1 MILVVGATGI
11 VGGMITRRLL
21 EPGKEV
27 RILVRSNSPSAQ
39 LAQEARA
46 TSAESLMEAG
56 AQPVYGYLRDR
67 ASLGASE
74 NTYLVYGSEKLRTCT
89 QFTEQGTSA

>member
-1 MILVVGATGI
+1 
-11 VGGMITRRLL
+11 
-21 EPGKEV
+21 
-27 RILVRSNSPSAQ
+27 
-39 LAQEARA
+39 
-46 TSAESLMEAG
+46 MEAG
-56 AQPVYGYLRDR
+56 AQPVYGDLRDR

>member
-11 VGGMITRRLL
+11 VGGMITRQLL
-21 EPGKEV
+21 EQGKEV
-27 RILVRSNSPSAQ
+27 RILRSNSPSAQ

-56 AQPVYGYLRDR
+56 AQPVYGDLRDR